1 MESKQSKNTESQI
14 DKFERFSTG
23 EYIEVTCG
31 GKMVAEFEY
40 SNDHGLFFGV
50 DYTEDFEDFVNQCI
64 TDLEDGFRIDDAFTP
79 TSLLNLLEELK
90 AEIPELAIYGRTLL
104 EKRIEEGT
112 L

>member
-1 MESKQSKNTESQI
+1 MESKQSKNIERQNG
-14 DKFERFSTG
+14 KFERFSTG
-23 EYIEVTCG
+23 EYIEVTCE

-40 SNDHGLFFGV
+40 SHEHGLFFGV
-50 DYTEDFEDFVNQCI
+50 DYTEDFEGFVNQCI
-64 TDLEDGFRIDDAFTP
+64 TDLEDGYRIDDAFTP
-79 TSLLNLLEELK
+79 TSLLSLLEELK